1 MLDGMKILLQKSIT
15 YGLYPFLLTVHIVT
29 SSLAIYNEWDF
40 KTVSLYVSAPQFV
53 LLLAIEFLFPA
64 KQEWKMTW
72 RSFFRDLKFFA
83 SGGLTLF
90 LTNTAIGYAAIY
102 LSEKNVGI
110 LKQVPFLVG
119 FVIVLLAYEF
129 VLYWYH
135 RLSHEMRG
143 NFGGFLWRVHSIH
156 HLPDRVYLLMH
167 AVFHPLNAIA
177 VTIILQGVLIAAGID
192 AKSIYLLNTLVGLQ
206 GLFSHYNVDIRAGFL
221 NYIFI
226 GTELHRFHHSADINE
241 SKNYGQIIS
250 IWDIVFGTFIYKPG
264 VLPERLGV
272 AEPIEYPTSNEYW
285 KGFLLPFRA
294 TKTAE

>member
-1 MLDGMKILLQKSIT
+1 MKILLQKSIT

-29 SSLAIYNEWDF
+29 CLLAIYNEWDF

-110 LKQVPFLVG
+110 LKQVPFLVS

-135 RLSHEMRG
+135 RLSHEMSG

-264 VLPERLGV
+264 VLPKRLGV